1 MKRLCNQKNLP
12 LYKNMTNNQMVTYI
26 NHNNS
31 STKYDMISLFLLR
44 PPELL
49 GVLTNP
55 IEYFSLFHID

>member
-1 MKRLCNQKNLP
+1 
-12 LYKNMTNNQMVTYI
+12 MTNNQMVTYI